1 MVVYYTGKRLP
12 DVLLARSR
20 QAETIRSTRGD
31 YFGYNNHMKKPV
43 RKTAPKPPNPVHTR
57 PGWDEYFI
65 NIAKAVSARATCF
78 RRRYGA
84 VVTKDNVIVSTGY
97 NGAPSGM
104 RDCLEEGVCTRKELK
119 IPHGERYE
127 LCHSVHAEAN
137 AIIRASADELKGATI
152 YISGADAG
160 AGECLSEPCM
170 MCKRMILNAGIA
182 KVVHS
187 DGGGSFHVINPKD
200 WLKTRV

>member
-1 MVVYYTGKRLP
+1 
-12 DVLLARSR
+12 
-20 QAETIRSTRGD
+20 
-31 YFGYNNHMKKPV
+31 MKKM
-43 RKTAPKPPNPVHTR
+43 KKKKQIR

-65 NIAKAVSARATCF
+65 NIAKAVAARATCL

-84 VVTKDNVIVSTGY
+84 VITKDNIIVSTGY

-104 RDCLEEGVCTRKELK
+104 KDCLDAGKCTRKELR

-152 YISGADAG
+152 YISGVDPG
-160 AGECLSEPCM
+160 SGECLSEPCM
-170 MCKRMILNAGIA
+170 MCKRMILNAQIV
-182 KVVHS
+182 KVVYS
-187 DGGGSFHVINPKD
+187 DGNGSFHVIRPRN
-200 WLKTRV
+200 WLKGRV